1 MDVPS
6 LALSLHRHKPSL
18 EGWELQPTRSRLRFD
33 AAPFGFA
40 HVTIDPT
47 STQPAAS
54 LNRNRI
60 CLCGREGGLTE
71 DGLRELLA
79 LFDAQSID
87 RVFVWLSPGPDADQ
101 VGGWLE
107 AMGLNKVAWTRYPVL
122 ALGEQ
127 PETVAPCAEI
137 EISKASP
144 DDIANAREQ
153 HGLAMMSGFEESTG
167 AADAHHYLA
176 YDAGRP
182 IASAMLVRFED
193 IGYLTHASTNESDR
207 RRGAQGAL
215 IARRIAD
222 ARALGCRHI
231 VSETLTMLQSSFANL
246 QRSGFREVYEREV
259 YERSRG

>member
-1 MDVPS
+1 MDALS
-6 LALSLHRHKPSL
+6 LALSLHRHKPSI
-18 EGWELQPTRSRLRFD
+18 EDWELQPTRSRLCFN
-33 AAPFGFA
+33 AAPLGFT
-40 HVTIDPT
+40 HLTMDPT

-71 DGLRELLA
+71 EGLQELLG
-79 LFDAQSID
+79 LFDAKSID
-87 RVFVWLSPGPDADQ
+87 RVFVWLSPGPDVDQ
-101 VGGWLE
+101 VRGWLE
-107 AMGLNKVAWTRYPVL
+107 AKGLSKVAWTRYPVL
-122 ALGEQ
+122 VLGEQ
-127 PETVAPCAEI
+127 ADTVVSCAEI
-137 EISKASP
+137 EIRKASP

-153 HGLAMMSGFEESTG
+153 YGLAMMSGFEESTG
-167 AADAHHYLA
+167 AANAHHYLA

-231 VSETLTMLQSSFANL
+231 VSETLTMLKSSFANL
-246 QRSGFREVYEREV
+246 QRYGFREVYEREV

>member
-1 MDVPS
+1 MDALS

-18 EGWELQPTRSRLRFD
+18 EDWELQPTRSRLRFD
-33 AAPFGFA
+33 AVPFGFA
-40 HVTIDPT
+40 HVTMDPT

-60 CLCGREGGLTE
+60 SLCGCDGGLTE
-71 DGLRELLA
+71 GGLQELLG
-79 LFDAQSID
+79 LFDAKNID
-87 RVFVWLSPGPDADQ
+87 RVFVWLSPGPDVDQ
-101 VGGWLE
+101 VRGWL
-107 AMGLNKVAWTRYPVL
+107 AALGLRRVVWTRYPVL
-122 ALGEQ
+122 VLDEQ
-127 PETVAPCAEI
+127 VLTAMPPTEFEI
-137 EISKASP
+137 RRVSSEE
-144 DDIANAREQ
+144 IANAREQ
-153 HGLAMMSGFEESTG
+153 HGLSMMSGFEESTG
-167 AADAHHYLA
+167 AANAHHYLA

-246 QRSGFREVYEREV
+246 QRYGFREVYEREV